1 MRQISTSRIVRLDPA
16 TGLSCLFRP
25 LPKSKVRPTL
35 DVEYRPK
42 HGGLTLRFSAREA
55 LGMPEQTLLLTLL
68 ELAQEH
74 YAVASRSA
82 VVIDRYTQGIG
93 QDLWR
98 ALHESQIAADGETLH
113 IRTSWRELAGRCGSQ
128 GGRSQQLREA
138 QLRRLCEVVVWEK
151 ADDAQRSFRQSRLVS
166 VVHGSDLRLHLAV
179 NCRLA
184 GAVMGSLYAQVS
196 LTERQMLATDTA
208 QAAHA
213 FLSTTLRPGRSVPI
227 GIDTLMHRLW
237 SDAAEGI
244 PEGTLRA
251 RRKGV
256 RDSLEAI
263 GALPSWTVAW
273 LRPGIAEI
281 QRSKG
286 GAEVRAR
293 RSQSPASAIPD
304 RGGSTVPVPATA
316 EHFDA
321 TRFLVGVAD
330 SPRPGTM
337 VNEPMDYRQRGD
349 EKNPSKNNELATLE
363 AAVLI

>member
-1 MRQISTSRIVRLDPA
+1 MNRHANPRVVRLDPA
-16 TGLSCLFRP
+16 TGLSTLFRP
-25 LPKSKVRPTL
+25 LPKAKVRPTL

-68 ELAQEH
+68 GLAQEH
-74 YAVASRSA
+74 YAAASRNA
-82 VVIDRYTQGIG
+82 VVIDRHTQGVG

-98 ALHESQIAADGETLH
+98 ALHEGQIAADGETLH

-128 GGRSQQLREA
+128 GGRSQQLREE

-151 ADDAQRSFRQSRLVS
+151 ADDALRSFRQSRLVS
-166 VVHGSDLRLHLAV
+166 VIQGNDLRLHLAV

-196 LTERQMLATDTA
+196 LAERQSLATDTA
-208 QAAHA
+208 QATHA
-213 FLSTTLRPGRSVPI
+213 FLSTTLRSGRSMPI

-237 SDAAEGI
+237 SDAADGI

-251 RRKGV
+251 RRKAV
-256 RDSLEAI
+256 RDGLEAI
-263 GALPSWTVAW
+263 GALPSWTVTW
-273 LRPGIAEI
+273 PRPGIAEV
-281 QRSKG
+281 QRRKN

-293 RSQSPASAIPD
+293 RSQAPVPAIPD
-304 RGGSTVPVPATA
+304 KGLSTAAVPAAA

-321 TRFLVGVAD
+321 TRFLVSVAD

-337 VNEPMDYRQRGD
+337 GNEPMDYRQRGD
-349 EKNPSKNNELATLE
+349 EKNPSKNNNLATLE